1 MKKRKIWAA
10 VTFMVLGCMLG
21 ACSAKEE
28 ELSLKTIIPT
38 KSDVRAIGRIAW
50 LNDTLWMVHSGSG
63 AEFTFQGTTA
73 SITLQGD
80 STVLGNGEN
89 QAHFAI
95 YVNGELVVDDMMNK
109 LEKTY
114 HIFESETEENCTI
127 RVIKLSESA
136 QSTMG
141 IKSIEV
147 TSKGGISPTDKQGK
161 LIEFIGDSIT
171 CGYGVEDENRDNHF
185 KTATENAS
193 KTYAYKTAEALEADY
208 SLVSFSGY
216 GIISGYT
223 GTGEKVPEQTVPQ
236 YYEKLGFS
244 YGTYLGKNPV
254 DYEWDFSERQP
265 DAIVINLGTND
276 DSYCG
281 NKAERKEEYTEQY
294 VEFLK
299 KVREKNPNAV
309 LIATLGIMGDKL
321 YPCVEKAVE
330 TYQTQT
336 GDTNVYSLKFDV
348 QSASDGYA
356 ADWHPT
362 ETTHTKA
369 AEKLTA
375 EIKSIMGW

>member
-38 KSDVRAIGRIAW
+38 KSDVRAIGRTAW

-95 YVNGELVVDDMMNK
+95 YVNEELVVDDMMNK

-114 HIFESETEENCTI
+114 HIFESETEENCTV

-265 DAIVINLGTND
+265 DVIVINLGTND

-330 TYQTQT
+330 TYQTRT